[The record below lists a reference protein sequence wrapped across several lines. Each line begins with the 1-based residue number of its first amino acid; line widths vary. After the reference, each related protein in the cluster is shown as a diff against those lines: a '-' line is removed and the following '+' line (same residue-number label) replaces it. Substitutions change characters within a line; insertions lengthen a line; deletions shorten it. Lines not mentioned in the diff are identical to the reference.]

1 MEYGH
6 HIYPVGVGR
15 ASWGSKLC
23 RTTALPIEGECSLVN
38 MVIVG
43 QTLLLKV
50 ALCSAVDY

>member
-43 QTLLLKV
+43 QTLLFKV